1 MQSSNT
7 FSILFWVYSSRA
19 INNLTPLYARVT
31 INGKRANI
39 SLKLKAD
46 IRTWDSERQRAKGTN
61 EASRALNTYLD
72 KVHAKLVHNY
82 QDLKFKEQLITAKLL
97 KVTYLGEGEQS
108 KTLQDILKYHR
119 KKIEATLTKG
129 TLRNFSVTEGYLN
142 KYLKNRLKTSDIYL
156 KHLNYKFICDFEQ
169 YLHTYWPKGHP
180 KEMGHNTVMKHIQRF
195 RKIITL
201 GFHLEWLT
209 KDPFLRWK
217 PTFEKTERAFLS
229 ENELANIQSYDFKIE
244 RLDRVRD
251 LFVFSCFTGICYVDL
266 MQLTKESITIGID
279 GHHWIFTHRQK
290 TKSPVKVPLL
300 QKAQELIIKYEQH
313 PMTLVSKTLFPV
325 ISNEKV
331 NFYLKEIA
339 SACGITKNLT
349 FHMARHTFATTVTL
363 SNGVPIETVS
373 KLLGHTKIASTQI
386 YARVIERK
394 VSDDMEVLKS
404 KLHIKSKRN
413 HLS

>member
-7 FSILFWVYSSRA
+7 FSILFWVYTSRA
-19 INNLTPLYARVT
+19 NNNLTSIYARVT
-31 INGKRANI
+31 INGKKANI

-46 IRTWDSERQRAKGTN
+46 IRTWDSTKQRVKGTN
-61 EASRALNTYLD
+61 EASRTLNGYLD
-72 KVHAKLVHNY
+72 QVHAKLIQIY
-82 QDLKFKEQLITAKLL
+82 QELKFKEQLITADLL
-97 KVTYLGEGEQS
+97 KAQYLGKDDSS

-119 KKIEATLTKG
+119 KKIEATLTQG

-229 ENELANIQSYDFKIE
+229 ENELANLQSYDFHIE
-244 RLDRVRD
+244 RLGRVRD

-266 MQLTKESITIGID
+266 MQLTTENISIGID
-279 GHHWIFTHRQK
+279 GEHWIFTNRQK
-290 TKSPVKVPLL
+290 TKAAVKIPILG
-300 QKAQELIIKYEQH
+300 KAQELIDQYKDH
-313 PMTLVSKTLFPV
+313 PLTKVSKTLFPV

-339 SACGITKNLT
+339 EACGIKKNLT

-386 YARVIERK
+386 
-394 VSDDMEVLKS
+394 
-404 KLHIKSKRN
+404 
-413 HLS
+413 